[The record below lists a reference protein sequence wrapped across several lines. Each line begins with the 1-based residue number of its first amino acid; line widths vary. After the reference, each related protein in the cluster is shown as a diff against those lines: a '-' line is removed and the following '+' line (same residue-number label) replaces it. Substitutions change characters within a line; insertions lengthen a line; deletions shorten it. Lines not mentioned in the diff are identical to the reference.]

1 MRLNVKQH
9 VLDYEGKPLMTNK
22 TNPDGS
28 VVLGDD
34 NRPVQEPELLR
45 NYLAVALNNAAQSEN
60 EIFTPEQK
68 AKIYELT
75 TKLYKRK
82 EVDLTL
88 DDRSFL
94 KERVGKVYGP
104 LIYGRICDILE
115 EKEPELPDEVEE
127 EPVSQSSKSKASK
140 GAATD
145 GGE

>member
-28 VVLGDD
+28 GVLGED
-34 NRPVQEPELLR
+34 NRPIQEPELLR
-45 NYLAVALNNAAQSEN
+45 NYLAVALNNAAQGEN
-60 EIFTPEQK
+60 EAFTPEQK

-75 TKLYKRK
+75 TKLYNNK

-88 DDRSFL
+88 DDRWFL

-104 LIYGRICDILE
+104 LIW
-115 EKEPELPDEVEE
+115 
-127 EPVSQSSKSKASK
+127 
-140 GAATD
+140 TD
-145 GGE
+145 LRRPRRA

>member
-1 MRLNVKQH
+1 VRLNVKQY

-28 VVLGDD
+28 VILGEDHK
-34 NRPVQEPELLR
+34 PIQEPELLR
-45 NYLAVALNNAAQSEN
+45 NYLAVALNSAAQGEN
-60 EIFTPEQK
+60 EVFTPEQK

-75 TKLYKRK
+75 TKLYKKK

-104 LIYGRICDILE
+104 LVYGRICDILE
-115 EKEPELPDEVEE
+115 EKEPNLPEETDE
-127 EPVSQSSKSKASK
+127 EPVSQASKSKAGK

>member
-1 MRLNVKQH
+1 MRLNVKQY

-28 VVLGDD
+28 VVLGEDS
-34 NRPVQEPELLR
+34 RPIQEPELLR
-45 NYLAVALNNAAQSEN
+45 NYLAVALNNAAQGE
-60 EIFTPEQK
+60 EVFTPEQK

-75 TKLYKRK
+75 TKLYKKK

-88 DDRSFL
+88 DDRAFL

-115 EKEPELPDEVEE
+115 ENEPELPEEVDEEQAL
-127 EPVSQSSKSKASK
+127 PPAKSKTGKS
-140 GAATD
+140 AAD
-145 GGE
+145 GSE